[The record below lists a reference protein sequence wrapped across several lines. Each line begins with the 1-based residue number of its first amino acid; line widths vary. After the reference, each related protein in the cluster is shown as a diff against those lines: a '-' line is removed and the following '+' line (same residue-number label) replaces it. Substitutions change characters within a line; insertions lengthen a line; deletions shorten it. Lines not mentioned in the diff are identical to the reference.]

1 MRQSSMMERTP
12 PEPGKDLGDR
22 LRRFRSERDVATGR
36 ADRPASAHSGLGFA
50 LRIGVELVA
59 ALIVGVA
66 IGYMLDRWLGTSP
79 LLSLLGFF
87 FGAAAGF
94 MNVYRV
100 ASGQGSTVGYRK
112 QRDGAPPDR
121 ERDTNEG

>member
-1 MRQSSMMERTP
+1 MTERTP
-12 PEPGKDLGDR
+12 PEPGDNLGER
-22 LRRFRSERDVATGR
+22 LRRFRNERDVATGR
-36 ADRPASAHSGLGFA
+36 VDRPASAHSGLGFA
-50 LRIGVELVA
+50 MRIGIELVA
-59 ALIVGVA
+59 ALIVGVG
-66 IGYMLDRWLGTSP
+66 IGYVLDRWLETSP
-79 LLSLLGFF
+79 LFALLGFF